1 MNDPSLVAPLDAPA
15 TRRPHPLR
23 GDAFL
28 LALAV
33 VAGCDDTESSDSTPL
48 LDRPDDADGGAE
60 DDAGAS
66 SSSSGTE
73 TGTDGGSGSGGEPGP
88 DVGVG
93 SDASTDSGPQDGS
106 DTSGGTDS
114 PNTFDDEFDGAADLL
129 VPGGPWQ
136 RLFPEQAG
144 SMIEGAPLGVLSVTA
159 SAAAIDNSWYFDYH
173 GAALVKEVT
182 GNFAIMTSLTTT
194 SPLGGDAQPAGIFNS
209 GGLLIRDVLAAPGSE
224 NWMTFNVGRQSS
236 AYGRELKK
244 TVASGSNY
252 FLNAQASNAEH
263 LLVCRLGAEFRFY
276 HWDDDLGAWEA
287 ERFDNQ
293 VPTPGGVATTEINEL
308 YDPSRNPELA
318 LPAAGGSIPLVFE
331 FASLP
336 ETVQVGVMMNSW
348 GAPHDVTSEFD
359 YIRMSSIV
367 PRSATDCT
375 VELTPG

>member
-1 MNDPSLVAPLDAPA
+1 MNHPSLVAPIDPPTA
-15 TRRPHPLR
+15 RRSHPLR
-23 GDAFL
+23 LDALL

-33 VAGCDDTESSDSTPL
+33 VAACDDGESSDSTPL

-60 DDAGAS
+60 GDPAAS
-66 SSSSGTE
+66 SSSSGVDTA
-73 TGTDGGSGSGGEPGP
+73 TDAGPGPEGPGP
-88 DVGVG
+88 DVG
-93 SDASTDSGPQDGS
+93 SDASSDSGPQGES
-106 DTSGGTDS
+106 DASGGTDA
-114 PNTFDDEFDGAADLL
+114 PNTFDDEFDGDADLQ

-144 SMIEGAPLGVLSVTA
+144 TMIEGAPLGVLSITA
-159 SAAAIDNSWYFDYH
+159 SAAAIDNSWYFDHH
-173 GAALVKEVT
+173 GAALVKEVA

-194 SPLGGDAQPAGIFNS
+194 SPQGGDAEPSGIFNS
-209 GGLLIRDVLAAPGSE
+209 GGLLIRDVLAAPGAE

-252 FLNAQASNAEH
+252 FLNAQAANAEH

-276 HWDDDLGAWEA
+276 HWDEVLGAWEA

-293 VPTPGGVATTEINEL
+293 VVTPGGVATTEVNDL
-308 YDPSRNPELA
+308 YDPIRNPELD

-331 FASLP
+331 FPSLP
-336 ETVQVGVMMNSW
+336 EAVQVGVMMNSW

-359 YIRMSSIV
+359 YIRMGAIV
-367 PRSATDCT
+367 PRSAADCT
-375 VELTPG
+375 AELTPG